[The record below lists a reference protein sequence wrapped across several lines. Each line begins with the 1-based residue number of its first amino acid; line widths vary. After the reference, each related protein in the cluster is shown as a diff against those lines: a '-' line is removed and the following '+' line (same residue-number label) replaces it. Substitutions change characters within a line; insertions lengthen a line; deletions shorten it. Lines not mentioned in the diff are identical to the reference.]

1 MTSTLSLETLPQNA
15 RLWVYLAE
23 RPFTANEIEICEA
36 QLEAF
41 IGQWQAHGASL
52 RAGFAVQDQHLLLLA
67 VDEAQAQATGCS
79 IDSSVAAVRELGQ
92 QLGVDFFTRTH
103 VLYRKPSGEA
113 AVLRAPEVAN
123 AAKEGT
129 LTPET
134 LIFDL
139 TCTQLGQLAEAWK
152 PAKDTWVK
160 RFF

>member
-15 RLWVYLAE
+15 RLWAYLAE
-23 RPFTANEIEICEA
+23 RPLSSSEVATCEA
-36 QLEAF
+36 HLEAF
-41 IGQWQAHGASL
+41 IGQWQAHGAAL
-52 RAGFAVQDQHLLLLA
+52 RASFAIQDQHLLFLA
-67 VDEAQAQATGCS
+67 VDGAQAQATGCS

-103 VLYRKPSGEA
+103 VLYRKPTGEA
-113 AVLRAPEVAN
+113 ALLRAPEVAN
-123 AAKEGT
+123 AVKEGT

-134 LIFDL
+134 PIFDL

-152 PAKDTWVK
+152 PAKATWVK